1 MRPQGP
7 PTPEPMR
14 IRGSGPRRNPKTP
27 SEFRLQYADA
37 GQGRA
42 SARHSDCAVVP
53 RRRRAAGQE
62 HRHCSLKSPEHLTED
77 HRAGEQS
84 ALRHQITSALNS
96 RVANALAAC
105 SAYGTPDRKPHSKS
119 APDLSL
125 PTAGCIWRRRR
136 SGSKSARST
145 QRETTGQLFNLHR
158 NSADRLRY
166 LSTGPRRSRHRA
178 HATLHI
184 RTPLVACIRSRQR
197 TRTILWYTGIRVRPH
212 PGYGGVTHDLSP
224 LDL

>member
-1 MRPQGP
+1 
-7 PTPEPMR
+7 MR
-14 IRGSGPRRNPKTP
+14 IQGSGPRRNPKTP
-27 SEFRLQYADA
+27 SEFRLQYA

-84 ALRHQITSALNS
+84 ALRHQITSAPNS

-158 NSADRLRY
+158 APQIGCGICLRDLGDHNTKRMPHCTFGHHSWLASDHDNVPEQYFGTLASASD
-166 LSTGPRRSRHRA
+166 
-178 HATLHI
+178 HI
-184 RTPLVACIRSRQR
+184 LGTEV
-197 TRTILWYTGIRVRPH
+197 
-212 PGYGGVTHDLSP
+212 
-224 LDL
+224 